1 MADELNLMPEDT
13 GGGVI
18 DIAKQIALNK
28 AAQIAKK
35 TLQEVDK
42 TGVITSQ
49 LTEGDLVEIGTGIQE
64 GDKEKIKNVI
74 GFNLEKIQSSV
85 PSTLIEAA
93 GVNLGSL
100 EMTAANMA
108 NQLLQLGGG
117 IAEGL
122 AEWDIPGDNIL
133 SKTGEGILDVADIAF
148 NNPNYGIATLGGNVV
163 SDLNRTYGNVIGE
176 PLNWMGQKIYDYT
189 DPFFN
194 LLGSPFQT
202 KKPKF
207 RGTEL
212 PTVNTLPFAASDPD
226 PIGGINQPNVITNDD
241 GTQTLT
247 GGTSDPSDDITVTNL
262 PPQVYQPPMADV
274 AGPSTPTPT
283 PTPTPTKDYD
293 YYANWTP
300 DSGTGW
306 RHGGLASVSRYLKGR

>member
-93 GVNLGSL
+93 GVNL
-100 EMTAANMA
+100 
-108 NQLLQLGGG
+108 
-117 IAEGL
+117 
-122 AEWDIPGDNIL
+122 
-133 SKTGEGILDVADIAF
+133 
-148 NNPNYGIATLGGNVV
+148 
-163 SDLNRTYGNVIGE
+163 
-176 PLNWMGQKIYDYT
+176 
-189 DPFFN
+189 
-194 LLGSPFQT
+194 
-202 KKPKF
+202 
-207 RGTEL
+207 
-212 PTVNTLPFAASDPD
+212 
-226 PIGGINQPNVITNDD
+226 
-241 GTQTLT
+241 
-247 GGTSDPSDDITVTNL
+247 
-262 PPQVYQPPMADV
+262 
-274 AGPSTPTPT
+274 
-283 PTPTPTKDYD
+283 
-293 YYANWTP
+293 
-300 DSGTGW
+300 
-306 RHGGLASVSRYLKGR
+306 